1 VVSNFDH
8 SATAQALLAR
18 HGLDEV
24 LTTAVVSID
33 FGRRKPHPAIFLE
46 AVRRLDA
53 TPAMAL
59 FVGDSLGDDVNGARA
74 AGIDS
79 AWINWSAAPLPA
91 DGPQPT
97 YTIRAL
103 TELRRVLD
111 E

>member
-1 VVSNFDH
+1 
-8 SATAQALLAR
+8 
-18 HGLDEV
+18 V

-53 TPAMAL
+53 TPATAL
-59 FVGDSLGDDVNGARA
+59 FVGDSLGDDVGGARA
-74 AGIDS
+74 AGLDS
-79 AWINWSAAPLPA
+79 VWINWSGAPPPA
-91 DGPQPT
+91 DAPQPT

-103 TELRRVLD
+103 TELRGVLD